1 MSIFVT
7 ITPDVPVCYT
17 TSHCDVWVFSLLSR
31 SVREMEA
38 GVVIRTSALF
48 WHRTDTFQLFHSL
61 FSLSYSTGRSCTPTR
76 SLCLV
81 LFFWP
86 PAPPSSVSL
95 NKPQKRSSRGGGEMS
110 KCRARFQ
117 SLFPER
123 LPSSHLHRRPCG
135 GLPTQNNSAV
145 SSRGN
150 PNTCAI
156 TLQLIRCSM
165 TRAWTYRVICGHFM
179 WWQARAHTHTRRT
192 HAVVLLPWWNSAAP
206 SSPSPVKTG
215 CTSGPSQPN
224 RTGRS
229 LGRESTDRGRP
240 VENRTERER
249 RTKRLDAEAGEL
261 AALQRHSADN
271 STH

>member
-38 GVVIRTSALF
+38 GVVIRTGALF

-61 FSLSYSTGRSCTPTR
+61 FSLGYSTGRSCTPTR

-145 SSRGN
+145 LAG
-150 PNTCAI
+150 
-156 TLQLIRCSM
+156 
-165 TRAWTYRVICGHFM
+165 VI
-179 WWQARAHTHTRRT
+179 QT
-192 HAVVLLPWWNSAAP
+192 HAQ
-206 SSPSPVKTG
+206 SPCS
-215 CTSGPSQPN
+215 
-224 RTGRS
+224 
-229 LGRESTDRGRP
+229 
-240 VENRTERER
+240 
-249 RTKRLDAEAGEL
+249 
-261 AALQRHSADN
+261 
-271 STH
+271 